1 MNARE
6 QRGRTIA
13 ETLPVSKMGEEWV
26 VASQTGKGAYIVGKD
41 AYGNPRCQ
49 SPDFDST
56 GVKCKQSLPCNSR

>member
-49 SPDFDST
+49 CPDFDST
-56 GVKCKQSLPCNSR
+56 GVKCKQSMPCNSR